1 MQRTAHGAVAGMCG
15 ALILERPSLRRELVR
30 SAAMGAGEKDLIVS
44 EGDCCPHYSSKL
56 LLSFSLM

>member
-1 MQRTAHGAVAGMCG
+1 MQRTARHVRGANFRA
-15 ALILERPSLRRELVR
+15 PSLWRELVR
-30 SAAMGAGEKDLIVS
+30 CAALCAGEKGLIVS